1 MLGYLIN
8 KNIKQTVYNFFGFSN
23 FFKVSIILINIG
35 LKDIIKIVNLFLFTI
50 NFIRFIII
58 HFKGFIL

>member
-8 KNIKQTVYNFFGFSN
+8 KNIKQTVYNFFGFSK

-35 LKDIIKIVNLFLFTI
+35 LKDILKIVNLFLFTI

-58 HFKGFIL
+58 HFKGFIF